1 MAAGDPKTVVAHRS
15 KANKSKNPKDLPK
28 KSEAKTLKRK
38 RGQDELERLR
48 AAIKDLDPK
57 SAEITKFTDLPLCEA
72 TASGLRASHFE
83 ALTDVQRVAIPLA
96 LKGKD
101 ILGAAKTGSGK
112 TLAFLVPVLEKLHH
126 AQWTEYDGLGALI
139 ISPTRELAIQIFEVL
154 RKIGRKQ
161 QFSAGLV
168 IGGKSL
174 QEEADRLAR
183 MNILV
188 CTPGR
193 ILQHLDQT
201 AGLDVNNLQI
211 LVLDEADRIMD
222 MGFQSAVDA
231 LIEHL
236 PRTRQT
242 LMFSATQSKRVS
254 DLARLSLKEP
264 EYVSVHQDAETTT
277 PTNLQ
282 QSYIVTPLPEKLET
296 LWGFIRTNLKSKIIV
311 FLSSTK
317 QVRFVYESFKRM
329 QPGMPLL
336 HMIGRQ
342 KQGARLEIARRFTS
356 SKYACLFATDV
367 VARGMDFPAVDWVVQ
382 VDCPEDVATY
392 IHRVGRTARY
402 ESKGRAVLFLEP
414 SEEKGFLQRL
424 EAKKIPINKVNVRE
438 NKKQSIKSELQN
450 QCFQSPDVKYL
461 AQKAFISYVRSIFL
475 QPDKEVFKFSE
486 LDLDG
491 FAASMGLPGTP
502 QVKFQEGDDIRR
514 DDTKNRS
521 YANLSD
527 SDSDEE
533 GGAGKKKDEVRTK
546 YQKMAERQN
555 QDVLSSH
562 YRKLLDDGEASDDD
576 ADFLSIKRVL
586 DGDAELDAAAAN
598 NTGARPKTVK
608 IGKTELVI
616 DSKRREKMLG
626 SKKQIAKL
634 TGPGQ
639 RIIFDDDGVGKPLYV
654 LKDEEQFKE
663 EGPAK
668 LLRKQFVEQEA
679 VKVQEADVEDKE
691 LVRKRKKEKKER
703 AKARERGEEVE
714 REKGPLPQLGRDSED
729 EDEEDP
735 LALLKSLPIA
745 GGGGGGGSDR
755 EESGHGEE
763 EDERPKKKAK
773 KWFQN
778 DSDVEDE
785 KPKKKKKVEK
795 SGKKVIEMGYEP
807 DNLDDLEALAA
818 GLLED

>member
-1 MAAGDPKTVVAHRS
+1 MCPHLT
-15 KANKSKNPKDLPK
+15 ANTPAL
-28 KSEAKTLKRK
+28 
-38 RGQDELERLR
+38 Q
-48 AAIKDLDPK
+48 DPK
-57 SAEITKFTDLPLCEA
+57 SPDITKFSDLPLCEA

-83 ALTDVQRVAIPLA
+83 SLTDVQKVAIPFA
-96 LKGKD
+96 LKGRD

-112 TLAFLVPVLEKLHH
+112 TLAFLVPVLERLYH

-154 RKIGRKQ
+154 RKIGRKH

-174 QEEADRLAR
+174 QEEAERLAR

-231 LIEHL
+231 MVEHL
-236 PRTRQT
+236 PKSRQT
-242 LMFSATQSKRVS
+242 LLFSATQSKRVS
-254 DLARLSLKEP
+254 DLARLSLKDP
-264 EYVSVHQDAETTT
+264 EYVSVHQDAESTT

-296 LWGFIRTNLKSKIIV
+296 LWGFIRANLKSKIIV
-311 FLSSTK
+311 FFSSTK

-342 KQGARLEIARRFTS
+342 KQGARMEIARRFTS

-402 ESKGRAVLFLEP
+402 ESKGRAVLFLDP
-414 SEEKGFLQRL
+414 SEEAGFLKHL

-514 DDTKNRS
+514 GDAKNRS
-521 YANLSD
+521 YSSD
-527 SDSDEE
+527 SESDE
-533 GGAGKKKDEVRTK
+533 GGEGKKKGEVRTK

-562 YRKLLDDGEASDDD
+562 YRKLLDGGEGSDDED
-576 ADFLSIKRVL
+576 GDFLSVKRVL
-586 DGDAELDAAAAN
+586 EGDAAIDAAAGSKDEAEGN
-598 NTGARPKTVK
+598 IKTVK
-608 IGKTELVI
+608 LGNTEVVI
-616 DSKRREKMLG
+616 DSNRREKMLK
-626 SKKQIAKL
+626 SKKKMLKYMEKGQKL
-634 TGPGQ
+634 
-639 RIIFDDDGVGKPLYV
+639 IFDEDGTARPLYT
-654 LKDEEQFKE
+654 LQDEEDFE
-663 EGPAK
+663 AEGPADV
-668 LLRKQFVEQEA
+668 LRRQFLEA
-679 VKVQEADVEDKE
+679 ETAKVQEADVEDKE
-691 LVRKRKKEKKER
+691 LVRKRRKEKKER
-703 AKARERGEEVE
+703 QKARERGEEVE
-714 REKGPLPQLGRDSED
+714 REKGPLPTLGRGTGD
-729 EDEEDP
+729 EFDDEGDDDDADP
-735 LALLKSLPIA
+735 LALLRSLPIA
-745 GGGGGGGSDR
+745 GGGDDR
-755 EESGHGEE
+755 SESGAEE
-763 EDERPKKKAK
+763 EDDERPRKKAK

-785 KPKKKKKVEK
+785 DVDQKKKKKAAKK
-795 SGKKVIEMGYEP
+795 SAGGKKVIEMGYEP
-807 DNLDDLEALAA
+807 DNLQDLEALAA

>member
-1 MAAGDPKTVVAHRS
+1 MPV
-15 KANKSKNPKDLPK
+15 
-28 KSEAKTLKRK
+28 
-38 RGQDELERLR
+38 LERLY
-48 AAIKDLDPK
+48 
-57 SAEITKFTDLPLCEA
+57 
-72 TASGLRASHFE
+72 
-83 ALTDVQRVAIPLA
+83 
-96 LKGKD
+96 
-101 ILGAAKTGSGK
+101 
-112 TLAFLVPVLEKLHH
+112 H

-154 RKIGRKQ
+154 RKIGRKH

-174 QEEADRLAR
+174 QEEAERLAR

-231 LIEHL
+231 MVEHL
-236 PRTRQT
+236 PKSRQT
-242 LMFSATQSKRVS
+242 LLFSATQSKRVS
-254 DLARLSLKEP
+254 DLARLSLKDP
-264 EYVSVHQDAETTT
+264 EYVSVHEDAESTT

-296 LWGFIRTNLKSKIIV
+296 LWGFVRVNLKSKIIV
-311 FLSSTK
+311 FFSSTK

-342 KQGARLEIARRFTS
+342 KQGARMEIARRFTS

-414 SEEKGFLQRL
+414 TEEAGFLKHL
-424 EAKKIPINKVNVRE
+424 EARKIPINKVNVRE

-475 QPDKEVFKFSE
+475 QPDKEVFKFSG

-514 DDTKNRS
+514 DEAKNRS
-521 YANLSD
+521 YSSD
-527 SDSDEE
+527 SESDE
-533 GGAGKKKDEVRTK
+533 GGEGKKKGEVRTK

-562 YRKLLDDGEASDDD
+562 YRKLLDGGEESDDED
-576 ADFLSIKRVL
+576 GDFLSVKRVL
-586 DGDAELDAAAAN
+586 EGDAAIDAAAAAN
-598 NTGARPKTVK
+598 DEAEGSIKTVK
-608 IGKTELVI
+608 LGNTEVVI
-616 DSKRREKMLG
+616 DSNRREKMLK
-626 SKKQIAKL
+626 SKKKMLRYMEKGQKL
-634 TGPGQ
+634 
-639 RIIFDDDGVGKPLYV
+639 IFDEDGTARPLYT
-654 LKDEEQFKE
+654 LQDEDDFQA
-663 EGPAK
+663 EGHADV
-668 LLRKQFVEQEA
+668 LRKRFLEA
-679 VKVQEADVEDKE
+679 ETAKVQEADVEDKE
-691 LVRKRKKEKKER
+691 LVRKRRKEKKER
-703 AKARERGEEVE
+703 QKARERGEEVE
-714 REKGPLPQLGRDSED
+714 REKGPLPRLDRGSGDEFDDDD
-729 EDEEDP
+729 EDDADP
-735 LALLKSLPIA
+735 LALLRSLPIA
-745 GGGGGGGSDR
+745 GGGDDR
-755 EESGHGEE
+755 SESGGEE
-763 EDERPKKKAK
+763 EEDDRPRKKAK

-785 KPKKKKKVEK
+785 DVAQSKKKKKAK
-795 SGKKVIEMGYEP
+795 KTAGGKKVIEVGYEP
-807 DNLDDLEALAA
+807 DNLQDLEALAA